1 MTERARAAAEHAARD
16 SYGRLL
22 ALLAARCGDVALAED
37 ALADAFEQALRR
49 WPGAGVPAN
58 PDAWLLTV
66 ARNRVR
72 DVWRS
77 AAHRRSVP
85 LPEDSPLGGA
95 GPWDRAGAG
104 TRDAFAVDPFAD
116 VDPLAIPD
124 RRLALLFVCAHPAV
138 AADVR
143 TPLMLQT
150 VLGLDSARVARVF
163 AVAPGTMQQR
173 LVRAKRRI
181 AAARIPF
188 VVPDRAAMAER
199 LPPVLEAVYG
209 CAAITWR
216 EGGADLAGEA
226 QHLAVTLA
234 TLLQDE
240 AEAWALA
247 SLVTLS
253 LARRRPGPFV
263 PLDEQDPADW
273 DERLLADGEAFL
285 RRAERPGPP
294 GRFRL
299 EAAIQA
305 VHADRRRTGR
315 TDWAALRTLYVALDA
330 VAPSLGSRVALAA
343 VVGRL
348 DGAEVGLAALPP
360 APVPAFQPW
369 WAARA
374 DLLARAG
381 RDDEAAVA
389 FARAAELADDVPV
402 REHLL
407 RRAAQALAG
416 GGGAAPTA
424 QAGAAADPTGAGG
437 RGDAGG

>member
-37 ALADAFEQALRR
+37 ALADAFEEALRR
-49 WPGAGVPAN
+49 WPDAGVPAS

-85 LPEDSPLGGA
+85 LPEESPRGGA
-95 GPWDRAGAG
+95 GPWDRAGGGAVPSG
-104 TRDAFAVDPFAD
+104 TADALTVDPLAD

-150 VLGLDSARVARVF
+150 VLGLDSARVARAF
-163 AVAPGTMQQR
+163 AVAPGAMQQR

-234 TLLQDE
+234 TLLRDE
-240 AEAWALA
+240 PEAWALA

-253 LARRRPGPFV
+253 LARRTPGSFV
-263 PLDEQDPADW
+263 PLDEQDPGAW

-305 VHADRRRTGR
+305 VHVDRRRSGR

-343 VVGRL
+343 VRGRL
-348 DGAEVGLAALPP
+348 DGPAAGLAVLPMEP
-360 APVPAFQPW
+360 SPAFQPW
-369 WAARA
+369 WAVRA

-381 RDDEAAVA
+381 RHGEAAVA
-389 FARAAELADDVPV
+389 FGRAAALADDEPV

-407 RRAAQALAG
+407 RRAGAERAVEAVP
-416 GGGAAPTA
+416 GGAESTRR
-424 QAGAAADPTGAGG
+424 GG
-437 RGDAGG
+437 